1 MPRLPKLPRLA
12 AALALAVAVALVTR
26 DARADRLRDM
36 CDVVGVRDNQLVG
49 YGVVSGLN
57 GTGDDVSA
65 PLAAQSLLALMRR
78 LGVQVDPTQ
87 LRLRNV
93 AAVLVTASIPPF
105 ARAGAHL
112 DVTVSSVGNAR
123 SLMGGVLLQT
133 LLYGAD
139 MHVYAV
145 GQGGLVI
152 GGFDAQGASGS
163 SVRQNS
169 TNTARVP
176 GGALVER
183 EIPSTF
189 VTDGAVTL
197 ALRSADFS
205 TAERLAVAID
215 QALGA
220 GSAMPLDAGAVRVKL
235 PAAMKERPVELMA
248 KIADLDIV
256 TSTAARVVINERTG
270 TIVAGGDVRLAP
282 VAIAQGGITIVI
294 KESPAVSQPPAFSN
308 GQTKVVPR
316 TDITHTDTIRPNLR

>member
-139 MHVYAV
+139 MHVPPTGSPPPGTSTPTASRSC
-145 GQGGLVI
+145 GSPR
-152 GGFDAQGASGS
+152 ASGS
-163 SVRQNS
+163 SS
-169 TNTARVP
+169 
-176 GGALVER
+176 
-183 EIPSTF
+183 S
-189 VTDGAVTL
+189 
-197 ALRSADFS
+197 
-205 TAERLAVAID
+205 
-215 QALGA
+215 
-220 GSAMPLDAGAVRVKL
+220 
-235 PAAMKERPVELMA
+235 
-248 KIADLDIV
+248 
-256 TSTAARVVINERTG
+256 
-270 TIVAGGDVRLAP
+270 
-282 VAIAQGGITIVI
+282 
-294 KESPAVSQPPAFSN
+294 
-308 GQTKVVPR
+308 
-316 TDITHTDTIRPNLR
+316 